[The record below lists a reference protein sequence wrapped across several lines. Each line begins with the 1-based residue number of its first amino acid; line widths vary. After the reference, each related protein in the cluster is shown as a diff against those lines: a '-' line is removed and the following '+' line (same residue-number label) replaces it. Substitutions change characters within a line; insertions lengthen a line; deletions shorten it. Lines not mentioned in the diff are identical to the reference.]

1 VSSQQFSWPNMRTIR
16 HTRSRTRASS
26 KPWAFSILSRPKS
39 PAANWIKPTICAT
52 HHPRREEAFNESTK
66 HQVPS
71 SQHQC
76 GSDCAVG
83 IWCLEFLWSL
93 VLGAWCFSCRGRQS
107 MNGEAK
113 DRTSL
118 AYLVAVLGAFLIVAG
133 LVWAMHRY
141 TQPPPLGQNRA
152 AERAKALAE
161 LRAAEKETLD
171 TMAWINQSNGIVRLR
186 LEDAMN
192 VVLREW
198 QNPAAARSNLLA
210 RTAKAY
216 PPPPPPPKSAYE

>member
-1 VSSQQFSWPNMRTIR
+1 
-16 HTRSRTRASS
+16 
-26 KPWAFSILSRPKS
+26 
-39 PAANWIKPTICAT
+39 
-52 HHPRREEAFNESTK
+52 
-66 HQVPS
+66 
-71 SQHQC
+71 
-76 GSDCAVG
+76 
-83 IWCLEFLWSL
+83 
-93 VLGAWCFSCRGRQS
+93 

-118 AYLVAVLGAFLIVAG
+118 AYLVAILGAFLIVAG

-141 TQPPPLGQNRA
+141 TKPPPLGEGRA

-161 LRAAEKETLD
+161 LRGAEKETLES
-171 TMAWINQSNGIVRLR
+171 MAWINQSNGIVRLR

-216 PPPPPPPKSAYE
+216 PPPPPPPKSAFE